1 MNKNRYLLYLLLCG
15 VMLYYALPRIS
26 SFDSLGVESVFAGA
40 WLLFALFVI
49 AGNLSAFLYTPK
61 KQKVARKRVESK
73 PRNSRELAN

>member
-15 VMLYYALPRIS
+15 LMLYYALPRIS
-26 SFDSLGVESVFAGA
+26 IGIHGPEGLFASA

-61 KQKVARKRVESK
+61 KQKLAGARGERIPKKSQGTSV
-73 PRNSRELAN
+73 

>member
-1 MNKNRYLLYLLLCG
+1 MNKNRYLLYLLVCG

-26 SFDSLGVESVFAGA
+26 FESLGKESIFSGA

-61 KQKVARKRVESK
+61 KQKLVRQRLESK
-73 PRNSRELAN
+73 PKKSRGFAS

>member
-26 SFDSLGVESVFAGA
+26 FDSLGAEGLFSGA

-61 KQKVARKRVESK
+61 KQKATRAKVESK
-73 PRNSRELAN
+73 PRKSRGLAN